1 MRFQA
6 LASDYDGTIADD
18 GEVSDEVWD
27 AIKKL
32 RESGRKPILVT
43 GRQLEDLRSVCPRL
57 DRFDSIVAENGG
69 VLYSPATGEQRLL
82 APAPP
87 PELIQSLRKRGVR
100 HLEIGQTLLGTVR
113 PHETEAMEAI
123 RDLGIEWK
131 IVFNKEAV
139 MIVSPGVSKAS
150 GLKAAL
156 DELSLSQHNVVGVG
170 DAENDHAFLTFCE
183 CSVAVANALPML
195 KKSADIITRGQSSRG
210 VMELIDELLADD
222 LRSREHELKRHQM
235 VLGKRLGV
243 EDAVEKFSPYGT
255 VALLA
260 GSSGGGKT
268 SATLRLLEQLVE
280 GQYQFCVFDPEGD
293 YDTFGEAVI
302 MGGPHHPPAVEE
314 VLQLLRKPRQNVV
327 VNMLRVPFHE
337 RPQFCASLLTRF
349 QEVRVRTGRPHWLI
363 FDEAHHLFPA
373 NWDAAQSVVPVQLET
388 ALLVTV
394 HPNELSP
401 IILKQVNLGLAVGAE
416 PAETLRELA
425 EGIGQAPPRG
435 AGVKLERHQALVWR
449 LGDQERSSV
458 LVKMDEAKTEHRRHI
473 RKYAEGL
480 LIPERSFYF
489 RGPENKL
496 NLRAHNL
503 LLFLELADGVDDD
516 TWLFHLHQGDYS
528 RWFEEIIGDREL
540 TQETEAVE
548 RDENLSA
555 AESRD
560 RIRAAVQ
567 RRYTLPENPSLPKLD
582 KTS

>member
-6 LASDYDGTIADD
+6 LATDYDGTLAED
-18 GEVSDEVWD
+18 GRVAEEVWESL
-27 AIKKL
+27 KKL

-43 GRQLEDLRSVCPRL
+43 GRQLEDVRSVCPQL

-69 VLYSPATGEQRLL
+69 VLYSPVTGEQRLL

-87 PELIQSLRKRGVR
+87 PELIHSLRKRGVR

-123 RDLGIEWK
+123 RDLGLEWK
-131 IVFNKEAV
+131 LVFNKDAV

-156 DELSLSQHNVVGVG
+156 DELYLSPHNVVGIG

-183 CSVAVANALPML
+183 CSAAVANALPML
-195 KKSADIITRGQSSRG
+195 KKGADIITRGESGRG
-210 VMELIDELLADD
+210 VMELIEELISDD
-222 LRSREHELKRHQM
+222 LRSREHTLKRHRM
-235 VLGKRLGV
+235 VLGKRLGAEDV
-243 EDAVEKFSPYGT
+243 EEMFSPYGT

-268 SATLRLLEQLVE
+268 SATMRLLEQLVQ

-302 MGGPHHPPAVEE
+302 MGGPHHPPVADE

-337 RPQFCASLLTRF
+337 RPQFCAGLLTRF
-349 QEVRVRTGRPHWLI
+349 QEARVRTGRPHWLI

-373 NWDAAQSVVPVQLET
+373 TWEAAQSVVPVQLET

-394 HPNELSP
+394 HPNQLSP
-401 IILKQVNLGLAVGAE
+401 VILKQVNLALAVGAE
-416 PAETLRELA
+416 PGETLQELA
-425 EGIGQAPPRG
+425 EGVGQTAPRG
-435 AGVKLERHQALVWR
+435 ASARLEKHQAVVWR
-449 LGDQERSSV
+449 LGDHERSSV
-458 LVKMDEAKTEHRRHI
+458 LVKMDEARTEHRRHI

-480 LIPERSFYF
+480 LVPERSFYF
-489 RGPENKL
+489 RGPEGKL

-516 TWLFHLHQGDYS
+516 TWLFHLRQGDYS
-528 RWFEEIIGDREL
+528 RWFEDIIGDKEL
-540 TQETEAVE
+540 THETEAIE
-548 RDENLSA
+548 RDESLSA
-555 AESRD
+555 AESRQ

-567 RRYTLPENPSLPKLD
+567 RRYTLPENPALPKLNP
-582 KTS
+582 TS